1 MCGTRT
7 LTFCLSS
14 TFFFAE
20 AAAIRNEKKCVNSM
34 PAQLSE
40 QIFSRPN
47 RKNRKQRKKKP
58 INISPAQLSKQ
69 AFIHI
74 QYQVLQ
80 EKGPR

>member
-20 AAAIRNEKKCVNSM
+20 AAAIRNEKNVLIVCQPNY
-34 PAQLSE
+34 LSRYLTDLTE
-40 QIFSRPN
+40 KIGS
-47 RKNRKQRKKKP
+47 KEKKP